1 MFSLRETSLSCAQT
15 VSVFSLCALRFIY
28 KVCLRRKKRLLS
40 WKDGEQRAE
49 AGVLIHGAER
59 ENSSHITGRIPTRT
73 PTSASGRDEH
83 REVYSDQTSRQR
95 RRSRQSIAEVQR
107 EEGSNLGK
115 ALLFQDGNTKPG
127 RVPRGASC
135 SQCQRVP
142 FPICP
147 VTGLGGAGTA
157 LLPQGLPDRVEA
169 YCLLS
174 WAPAA
179 TGEKRRRDWP
189 GTARWLEPSSDKP
202 PHRCSS
208 IIREHS
214 LLLRVVCA

>member
-15 VSVFSLCALRFIY
+15 VSAFSLCALRFIY
-28 KVCLRRKKRLLS
+28 KVCLRRKKRLLV
-40 WKDGEQRAE
+40 WKDEEQRAE

-95 RRSRQSIAEVQR
+95 RKSRQSIAEVQR

-127 RVPRGASC
+127 RVPGAASC

-147 VTGLGGAGTA
+147 VTGLGGLGQPCSHRVSLTGWKPTAFSPGHQRPLGKSADGTGQGQLAGWSRPLTSLPTA
-157 LLPQGLPDRVEA
+157 
-169 YCLLS
+169 
-174 WAPAA
+174 AP
-179 TGEKRRRDWP
+179 P
-189 GTARWLEPSSDKP
+189 
-202 PHRCSS
+202 
-208 IIREHS
+208 
-214 LLLRVVCA
+214 